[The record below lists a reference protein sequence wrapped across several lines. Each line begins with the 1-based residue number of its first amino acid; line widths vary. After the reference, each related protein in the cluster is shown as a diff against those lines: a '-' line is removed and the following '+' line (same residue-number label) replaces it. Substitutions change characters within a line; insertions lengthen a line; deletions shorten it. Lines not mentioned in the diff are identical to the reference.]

1 MRRPWDLVAIAV
13 GIVCMLLAGSGVLV
27 SRWTWPLLVLGV
39 TAIALTVWL
48 TAERAADVRA
58 QLNTTRL
65 VREVVQAIEANGT
78 AQRRR
83 VETLTEITERLLG
96 RIDTRLLGLHR
107 LIEDVLTAPM
117 PAEPFPG
124 DMYQALTARGT
135 ATAYTDPVD
144 TYRAQELAGGAVD
157 VPAADDQVGVDTG
170 GAPQPTPPPPVNAG
184 DGYGLWVYRCQVTD
198 HGADAQF
205 VELTE
210 AAPQCCGR
218 PMTAVTYAAAP
229 AEAPIAADARSSWV
243 DPLDPGWTWSPS
255 AAVPPAVSGWDAVGT
270 REDGAAAWARTGD
283 GREDDR

>member
-13 GIVCMLLAGSGVLV
+13 GIVCMLLAGSGVLI

-65 VREVVQAIEANGT
+65 VREVVQAIQANGT
-78 AQRRR
+78 AQRRS

-96 RIDTRLLGLHR
+96 RVDTRLLGLHR

-117 PAEPFPG
+117 PAEQPDPAPDWRPAVG
-124 DMYQALTARGT
+124 
-135 ATAYTDPVD
+135 YTDPGD

-157 VPAADDQVGVDTG
+157 MPAADDQVGVDTG

-218 PMTAVTYAAAP
+218 PMAAVTCAGAP
-229 AEAPIAADARSSWV
+229 AEAPFAVDARSSWV
-243 DPLDPGWTWSPS
+243 DPLDPEWRWPSPEEQQQPAP
-255 AAVPPAVSGWDAVGT
+255 AAATRWDAV
-270 REDGAAAWARTGD
+270 RAQDGAATWARAGD
-283 GREDDR
+283 GREGDR